1 MRSRGTDAYYAI
13 YACCYINDNRSNL
26 EELCYVRLKEVIEL
40 GEKIYQLLF
49 STMLPNNDLSHGK
62 KIGLVNELMNI
73 IEGDQIHNMMGLDQ
87 GERVENDV
95 PPVYDPVQNG
105 NTG

>member
-1 MRSRGTDAYYAI
+1 
-13 YACCYINDNRSNL
+13 
-26 EELCYVRLKEVIEL
+26 
-40 GEKIYQLLF
+40 
-49 STMLPNNDLSHGK
+49 ML